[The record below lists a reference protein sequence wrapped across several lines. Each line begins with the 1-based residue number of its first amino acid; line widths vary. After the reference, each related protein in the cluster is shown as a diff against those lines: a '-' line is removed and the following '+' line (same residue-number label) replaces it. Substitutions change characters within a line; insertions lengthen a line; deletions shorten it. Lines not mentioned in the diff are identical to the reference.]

1 MNFDEMMQQ
10 SIGIDCE
17 GISIDFINGKIINKE
32 GEVVY
37 FSCEFLE

>member
-17 GISIDFINGKIINKE
+17 GISIDFINGKIIKFKYNII
-32 GEVVY
+32 
-37 FSCEFLE
+37 

>member
-1 MNFDEMMQQ
+1 MMQ

-17 GISIDFINGKIINKE
+17 GIKIDFINGKIINKE
-32 GEVVY
+32 GEVIN